1 MLQLHIPVQTR
12 GRKQSEAGNSKHH
25 GSLRRCTCSIV
36 LIFAE
41 ILNDVKCVFMFIC
54 YREQQLSD
62 IEKQN
67 SIVISKQSIGSKC
80 KLVGL
85 CAGWAELFY
94 ELTDFL

>member
-1 MLQLHIPVQTR
+1 
-12 GRKQSEAGNSKHH
+12 
-25 GSLRRCTCSIV
+25 
-36 LIFAE
+36 
-41 ILNDVKCVFMFIC
+41 MFLC

-67 SIVISKQSIGSKC
+67 SIAISKQSIGSKC